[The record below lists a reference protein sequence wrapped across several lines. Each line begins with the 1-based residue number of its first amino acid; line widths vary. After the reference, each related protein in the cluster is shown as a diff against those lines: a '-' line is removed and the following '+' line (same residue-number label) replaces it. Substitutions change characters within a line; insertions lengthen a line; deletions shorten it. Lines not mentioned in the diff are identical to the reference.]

1 MKRTAIYLTAL
12 AIVPMMISSCRVY
25 DSKEYME
32 EPAYLL
38 AQAAYKNFVNP
49 LLKSA
54 ELADFFA
61 RYQEIRS
68 DREAALAL
76 ADTYFPGGWGI
87 SELYYEMAA
96 GYYGD
101 IYLEDDGS
109 FLVIPTWGMYYLSCS
124 GVLSC
129 DIYDIGFSVVPE
141 GDRRYSISSVTIP
154 DSYDYGASGSEAVI
168 SATVSCDDENIVL
181 EECLIELPECTVT
194 SVDGAPAVVASDDV
208 TEYSPAWKDRV
219 LRNGSLEVVT
229 FPVDR
234 TRPGHT
240 LTLVCGDPGIMF
252 QRIIVDWGGLKPTYV
267 GPSVDCATRNNKS

>member
-1 MKRTAIYLTAL
+1 MKRTAIYLTTL

-141 GDRRYSISSVTIP
+141 GDRRYSNDRESYGEHGFSQQEFQGEELVDIEEGQDEEELDFNDEDFTI
-154 DSYDYGASGSEAVI
+154 DF
-168 SATVSCDDENIVL
+168 DEMSD
-181 EECLIELPECTVT
+181 EE
-194 SVDGAPAVVASDDV
+194 
-208 TEYSPAWKDRV
+208 
-219 LRNGSLEVVT
+219 
-229 FPVDR
+229 
-234 TRPGHT
+234 
-240 LTLVCGDPGIMF
+240 
-252 QRIIVDWGGLKPTYV
+252 
-267 GPSVDCATRNNKS
+267 

>member
-154 DSYDYGASGSEAVI
+154 DSYDSGASGAEAVI
-168 SATVSCDDENIVL
+168 SATVSCDDENMIL

-194 SVDGAPAVVASDDV
+194 SVGGAPV
-208 TEYSPAWKDRV
+208 
-219 LRNGSLEVVT
+219 
-229 FPVDR
+229 
-234 TRPGHT
+234 TRPAVYNAGDVFASSSGRLDYECSEESGVEDSFT
-240 LTLVCGDPGIMF
+240 LGFHDGYVTIERGTSVLKCKAFEKTRTLQYD
-252 QRIIVDWGGLKPTYV
+252 YV
-267 GPSVDCATRNNKS
+267 IQ